1 MESVGVIGLI
11 RLADGAGYI
20 AEFAG
25 EGGFD
30 STECHGQAKHK
41 DGGDQNEF
49 G

>member
-30 STECHGQAKHK
+30 SAQRHCQAEHK